1 MKNFI
6 RSGQWE
12 GLALTALLCIFE
24 VWPDVPVGS
33 LFTKPVSFLTMRT
46 ALFAPDRLPLQP
58 LWAYDEEEDFDFE
71 DEDFEEEDYEE
82 YEEDFDEEEYD
93 EFEDE
98 EDDFDFEEEDFDE
111 DFDDF
116 DEEEEF

>member
-1 MKNFI
+1 M
-6 RSGQWE
+6 
-12 GLALTALLCIFE
+12 TALLCIFE